1 MDLTYS
7 IQSNTNSSPNIRSV
21 FSCLYSPAAT
31 WNLNNTTP
39 SWILAV
45 LLYIASPATIILN
58 ALVIVVVKQRKELR
72 RNSNILL
79 TSMVVA
85 GLLMGALNMPLR
97 ATVDTLILRHLWF
110 HQICLLDFLN
120 VSMTSWVF
128 FSSLYHLTAIA
139 WERYIAIVKWMDYNV
154 IVTRNRLTN
163 LAIIAWLA
171 SVFTVLPVSITI
183 GFGMTSEIVEIFF
196 IIWTL
201 FLTVALIVTAYFYVK
216 VYLGIRKRRSSKI
229 SQVSIL
235 VQAKLEFKVAKTSLL
250 LTASVIFFKSPVMVA
265 FILGKVFPSIH
276 SVVDFRIWEGPSI
289 LYSLATPILY
299 CYRDRRF
306 RNAVF
311 ELLRVRK
318 PPAIAAGD
326 DTVRYVRRKHPTD
339 GVNDF
344 LELQNV
350 GKSVSRLL
358 TRTASCDLA
367 LIPECV
373 HGESQKIALKRSLS
387 APTLHK
393 CNILFDGLQLQQH
406 TSTLLATTAEIHPS
420 DAKLPISRKC
430 GKESVNP

>member
-1 MDLTYS
+1 MDFPYR
-7 IQSNTNSSPNIRSV
+7 IQSNTNSSSNTSV
-21 FSCLYSPAAT
+21 FCCLYSPEAT

-39 SWILAV
+39 SWISVV
-45 LLYIASPATIILN
+45 LLSIAPPATILLN

-79 TSMVVA
+79 TSMAVA
-85 GLLMGALNMPLR
+85 GLLMGALNMPLC
-97 ATVDTLILRHLWF
+97 ATVDALILRHLWF

-120 VSMTSWVF
+120 SPMTFCVV

-139 WERYIAIVKWMDYNV
+139 WERYTAIVKWMDYKV
-154 IVTRNRLTN
+154 MVTRNRLTN

-183 GFGMTSEIVEIFF
+183 GFGLNSQIVEILF
-196 IIWTL
+196 IIGTV
-201 FLTVALIVTAYFYVK
+201 FLTVALIVTANFYVK
-216 VYLGIRKRRSSKI
+216 VYLGIRKRRSREI
-229 SQVSIL
+229 SQVTIL
-235 VQAKLEFKVAKTSLL
+235 VQAKLESKVAKTSLL
-250 LTASVIFFKSPVMVA
+250 LSTSAIFSMSPAMVA
-265 FILGKVFPSIH
+265 YILGEVFPSIH
-276 SVVDFRIWEGPSI
+276 SVVDFRIWDYPSM

-318 PPAIAAGD
+318 PRATDAD
-326 DTVRYVRRKHPTD
+326 NDTVRYVRRKQPTD

-350 GKSVSRLL
+350 
-358 TRTASCDLA
+358 D
-367 LIPECV
+367 
-373 HGESQKIALKRSLS
+373 HGESKKIVLKRSLS

-393 CNILFDGLQLQQH
+393 CNISFDGLQLQQH
-406 TSTLLATTAEIHPS
+406 SSTLMLTAAEIHRS
-420 DAKLPISRKC
+420 DVKLPSTRKC
-430 GKESVNP
+430 GEDSVNL